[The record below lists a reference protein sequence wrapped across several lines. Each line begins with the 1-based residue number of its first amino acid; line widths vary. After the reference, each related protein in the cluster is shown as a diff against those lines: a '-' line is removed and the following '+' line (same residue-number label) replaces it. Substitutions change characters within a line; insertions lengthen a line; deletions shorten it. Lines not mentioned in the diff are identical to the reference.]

1 MSCNGRA
8 KRCPSACYRSWEGN
22 CLDSSEQWEA
32 IEGQEGVED
41 LIRFA
46 FEKLFVQIPDR
57 TWGVLVGLEKGES
70 VPSLAAG
77 FTEVGDPF
85 EVGAGEKESCFFYP
99 PETPGTCRMPRGS
112 TSETVGCGAELGTA
126 PRPETP
132 MQCDSSWLSAS
143 GKRVV

>member
-1 MSCNGRA
+1 MQR
-8 KRCPSACYRSWEGN
+8 K
-22 CLDSSEQWEA
+22 
-32 IEGQEGVED
+32 D

-85 EVGAGEKESCFFYP
+85 EVGAGEKESCSS
-99 PETPGTCRMPRGS
+99 GLWKLQAR
-112 TSETVGCGAELGTA
+112 VGCSRICDQRQLAMWAGSSGQHSGQRRQCSATPLGSVRLA
-126 PRPETP
+126 N
-132 MQCDSSWLSAS
+132 
-143 GKRVV
+143 VV